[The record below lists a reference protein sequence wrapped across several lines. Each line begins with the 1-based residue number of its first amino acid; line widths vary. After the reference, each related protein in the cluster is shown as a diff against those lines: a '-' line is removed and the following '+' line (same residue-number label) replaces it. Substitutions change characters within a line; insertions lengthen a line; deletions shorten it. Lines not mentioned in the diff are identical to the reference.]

1 MIIQNG
7 NIEVKKKAGGGI
19 NPETGYPIPAT
30 ESWEP
35 KIPCQYRANT
45 HDNKG
50 RSNGEAFTIA
60 AYEVLIEGAG
70 FDAERVR
77 LSNLT
82 GRTLGEFSIMSAE
95 PLEAVQMTKI
105 LL

>member
-19 NPETGYPIPAT
+19 DPETGYPIPAT

-45 HDNKG
+45 YSNKG

-60 AYEVLIEGAG
+60 TYEVLIDGTIIEQARILLT
-70 FDAERVR
+70 DIDNRVI
-77 LSNLT
+77 
-82 GRTLGEFSIMSAE
+82 GEFTVISAE
-95 PLEAVQMTKI
+95 PLPAVQMTKI